1 MVINPIYS
9 TTKPKVTLII
19 EIPKIFNDNSSGKML
34 NISVVYQLMKKR
46 GTKLKKY
53 LILENIRSVYNVGA
67 IFRTADAVGIDKIFL
82 IGTTPTPIDRF
93 GRERQDLHKA
103 ALGAEKN
110 IPWEFVKSENID
122 ELILKLK
129 AEKFVTVAVE
139 QSPKSLDYKK
149 VSKKIRG
156 KNVVMLVG
164 NEVDG
169 VSKTVLE
176 KVDIVSEIPMNGSK
190 ESLNVSVATGVI
202 LYRFFDI

>member
-1 MVINPIYS
+1 
-9 TTKPKVTLII
+9 
-19 EIPKIFNDNSSGKML
+19 
-34 NISVVYQLMKKR
+34 MKKR